1 MRKWMPVALILAA
14 FAAGMAWGGPDDE
27 EAAEPDLLD
36 LEKRLD
42 QVRREVK
49 IISFD
54 TGMQRVP
61 ALITREKQYT
71 RLLGEIEDLATRDPA
86 KLKPLLEQGRELKLA
101 ALKDLNEILKLHRG
115 QHLGLTEEEVWTRLA
130 NARFEGVSYNEE
142 WLVNILDDIEEK
154 VGINIEVD
162 ARVYKFD
169 TVTFDF
175 DKTSARAMLQ
185 IMGDNL
191 LFTWLVRGD
200 AEEGRDYDRE
210 KLTWLWDVTT
220 QADKTIIERN
230 QQGVNSRYYVPG
242 PLSDWE
248 DYTWKFLAWYTDLM
262 KTADE

>member
-14 FAAGMAWGGPDDE
+14 FAAGMAWGGPDEE

-36 LEKRLD
+36 LETRLD

-54 TGMQRVP
+54 TGMKRVP

-101 ALKDLNEILKLHRG
+101 ALKDLNEILRLHRG
-115 QHLGLTEEEVWTRLA
+115 QHVGLTEEEVWTRLA

-200 AEEGRDYDRE
+200 TLYVFRERHEILFGGEWIRKKKAAWRARKKALDAAAKEAERRALERAG
-210 KLTWLWDVTT
+210 
-220 QADKTIIERN
+220 KTGE
-230 QQGVNSRYYVPG
+230 
-242 PLSDWE
+242 E
-248 DYTWKFLAWYTDLM
+248 D
-262 KTADE
+262 